1 MNGSFKDELKTVL
14 KAAKWEF
21 FLKFFISVL
30 LRGILLIIPLLFS
43 EAINCVTKGDQNRA
57 IFLIVV
63 SIVVAA
69 VYRFFEG
76 YNQVCFYKLYDRLFL
91 YYNDLGIKKTKD
103 NSLFSL
109 SRFSPGQYTN
119 IVITDVDIVAGF
131 FANGVLRVVQIIEY
145 LVIFIYFWFIDI
157 YIFGITVIVSTIMLI
172 VAIKSGNRIQKYNE
186 KRKVNLDKM
195 TTSMYDYFGA
205 IREIKS
211 FNIFE
216 KIYPMTIDK
225 SKDYLSSNTKYNVR
239 FNCDN
244 SAFLFVFELF
254 RLLVIIYAIFEIG
267 NGNMDVGILLVLYN
281 YYQKIIDN
289 FSIILTTNVDFRSF
303 KVSLQRFNK
312 VLEYSKKCNNG
323 LVINKD
329 DIKGNINFNN
339 VLYGFR
345 ENPIL
350 NKITFSIPE
359 NSITV
364 LSGNDESSQ
373 VGIFDLLLKLNRQ
386 HEGTISIDD
395 YLISDISDECY
406 YSIVSSIRRQTIFFD
421 ISIKDNFL
429 MVNDDFDKIVDM
441 CKLMG
446 IDDEIN
452 SLEKGYDTILTD
464 NTPITLSFKK
474 MLVIVRMLLKESKIL
489 LFDDVVNV
497 LEEKYEKRLIELMM
511 NMKSNHTIVMVTNSK
526 RIIDRADLV
535 LDISSNNVNVVK
547 E

>member
-1 MNGSFKDELKTVL
+1 MNSSFKSELKTVF
-14 KAAKWEF
+14 KVAKWEF

-172 VAIKSGNRIQKYNE
+172 VAIKSGNRIQRYNE

-205 IREIKS
+205 IREVKS

-216 KIYPMTIDK
+216 KVYPMTIDK

-267 NGNMDVGILLVLYN
+267 NGNMDVGILLILYN

-312 VLEYSKKCNNG
+312 VLEYSRNSNDG
-323 LVINKD
+323 LILDRKD
-329 DIKGNINFNN
+329 ITGNITFNN
-339 VLYGFR
+339 VLYGFK
-345 ENPIL
+345 ESPIL
-350 NKITFSIPE
+350 NRISFSIPS

-406 YSIVSSIRRQTIFFD
+406 YSLVSSVRRQTIFFD
-421 ISIKDNFL
+421 ISIRDNFL
-429 MVNDDFDKIVDM
+429 MVNNDFDKIVEI
-441 CKLMG
+441 CKRMG

-452 SLEKGYDTILTD
+452 LLEKGYDTILTD
-464 NTPITLSFKK
+464 NTPVTLSFKK

-489 LFDDVVNV
+489 LFDDVINV
-497 LEEKYEKRLIELMM
+497 LEEKHEKRLIELMM
-511 NMKSNHTIVMVTNSK
+511 NMKNDHTIIMVTNSK